1 MNTSPPIHALVT
13 GATGGIGRGICLALI
28 DQARKDGARIHISAA
43 ASQPGERLDKLVDEL
58 RAAGATA
65 KGVAGD
71 ITDPTACTAIV
82 AQARTQ
88 GGDLTALIC
97 NAGASGPGRLAD
109 LPVAQWDRTFNL
121 NTRSALLLA
130 QAAREQLA
138 RTRGS
143 ITAVASMSGLTP
155 HPGYGAYSAAK
166 AALIMLCR
174 QLAQEWAP
182 EGIRVNTVC
191 PGMIRTPLT
200 EPVYQDYA
208 TLQQRQ
214 ALVPLGRIGR
224 AEDVGAAVAYLAS
237 AAASYVTGHNLVV
250 DGGISDH
257 MLTLI
262 PGRPG
267 APPVTDAKI
276 PGRGR

>member
-1 MNTSPPIHALVT
+1 MKTSLPIHALVT
-13 GATGGIGRGICLALI
+13 GATGGIGRGICFALVE
-28 DQARKDGARIHISAA
+28 QARKDGARIHISAA
-43 ASQPGERLDKLVDEL
+43 ASQPGERLDRLVDEL

-65 KGVAGD
+65 SGVAGD
-71 ITDPTACTAIV
+71 ITDAAQCAQLV
-82 AQARTQ
+82 AQAQAQ
-88 GGDLTALIC
+88 GGDLTALVC

-121 NTRSALLLA
+121 NTRSAWLLA

-138 RTRGS
+138 HARGS
-143 ITAVASMSGLTP
+143 ITAVASMSGLSP

-174 QLAQEWAP
+174 QLAQEWAAD
-182 EGIRVNTVC
+182 GIRVNTVC

-200 EPVYQDYA
+200 ESVYQDEV

-214 ALVPLGRIGR
+214 ALVPLGRIGHPG
-224 AEDVGAAVAYLAS
+224 DVGAAVAYLSS
-237 AAASYVTGHNLVV
+237 AAASYVTGQNLLV

-257 MLTLI
+257 MLSMI

-267 APPVTDAKI
+267 KPPVTNASI
-276 PGRGR
+276 S

>member
-1 MNTSPPIHALVT
+1 MEISFSPI
-13 GATGGIGRGICLALI
+13 LAET
-28 DQARKDGARIHISAA
+28 RKKSLHSP
-43 ASQPGERLDKLVDEL
+43 SLMKLLVDEL
-58 RAAGATA
+58 RAAGATVV
-65 KGVAGD
+65 GVAGD
-71 ITDPTACTAIV
+71 ITDPAACTALV
-82 AQARTQ
+82 
-88 GGDLTALIC
+88 
-97 NAGASGPGRLAD
+97 
-109 LPVAQWDRTFNL
+109 VQWDRTFNL

-155 HPGYGAYSAAK
+155 HLGYGAYSAAK

-174 QLAQEWAP
+174 QLAQEWAK

-200 EPVYQDYA
+200 EAVYQDEA

-237 AAASYVTGHNLVV
+237 AAASYVTGQNLVV

-267 APPVTDAKI
+267 QPPATDAQIPCLALKI
-276 PGRGR
+276 PGS

>member
-1 MNTSPPIHALVT
+1 MQSSLPLHALVT
-13 GATGGIGRGICLALI
+13 GAAGGIGRGICFALI
-28 DQARKDGARIHISAA
+28 EQARKDGVSLHISAA
-43 ASQPGERLDKLVDEL
+43 APQSGERLDRLVDEL

-65 KGVAGD
+65 SGVTGD
-71 ITDPTACTAIV
+71 ITDPSQCTALI
-82 AQARTQ
+82 AQAQVQ
-88 GGDLTALIC
+88 GGDLTALVC

-109 LPVAQWDRTFNL
+109 LPVAQWDLTFNL
-121 NTRSALLLA
+121 NVRSTWLLA
-130 QAAREQLA
+130 RAARESLA

-155 HPGYGAYSAAK
+155 HPGNGAYSAAK

-174 QLAQEWAP
+174 QLAQEWAN
-182 EGIRVNTVC
+182 ERIRVNTVC

-200 EPVYQDYA
+200 EAVYQDEA

-257 MLTLI
+257 MLTMI

-267 APPVTDAKI
+267 KPPVADA
-276 PGRGR
+276 PMP